1 MHNNQDMTK
10 ANIHCMEICS
20 VWKEFYSENNK
31 TNLMKL
37 HEFFY
42 GFWKSGEWKLILTR
56 NFVSAGQ
63 NYYEPCIDEAHV
75 ATAHGGGATIMQ
87 YLTDRY
93 QSQSV
98 SALVQS
104 FMAICDTCL
113 RVKQLN
119 KPPLVLVIPLPVLV
133 RTWTDILMD
142 HLKLTPVCIKCSTMY
157 HNSEIDDDYSLY
169 ISCIWTIVDVPVNK
183 TC

>member
-1 MHNNQDMTK
+1 MTK
-10 ANIHCMEICS
+10 ANIHCMENCS

-37 HEFFY
+37 CEFLY
-42 GFWKSGEWKLILTR
+42 GFWKSGEWKLIVAR
-56 NFVSAGQ
+56 NFVCAGQ
-63 NYYEPCIDEAHV
+63 NYYEPWIDVAHD
-75 ATAHGGGATIMQ
+75 ATAHGGGLKTMQ

-104 FMAICDTCL
+104 FVASCNTCL

-133 RTWTDILMD
+133 RPWTDILMD
-142 HLKLTPVCIKCSTMY
+142 HLKLTPVCIKCSTM
-157 HNSEIDDDYSLY
+157 HRNIEIDDDYSLY
-169 ISCIWTIVDVPVNK
+169 ISCI
-183 TC
+183 